1 MDDFETFRTSREKM
15 DPSSRKL
22 SEQQWQQAY
31 SAYCSS
37 RERVGVAGKST
48 SSGSG
53 SGKKRRQ
60 SKKTSSEHASSRSGS
75 RLTTA
80 DLRQRV
86 REQSA
91 YAELRMLVNF
101 LAWGAI
107 VVFIL
112 IAVVSM
118 SFYTS
123 VSAALVALLWGV
135 AQVIGVS
142 AARLLVQVLID
153 LPDIALYRSLQE

>member
-22 SEQQWQQAY
+22 SERQWQQAY

-37 RERVGVAGKST
+37 RERVGAGAKSK
-48 SSGSG
+48 SSNQA
-53 SGKKRRQ
+53 KKHRH
-60 SKKTSSEHASSRSGS
+60 SKKTSVEHASSSAG
-75 RLTTA
+75 LTPA
-80 DLRQRV
+80 NLRQRV

-91 YAELRMLVNF
+91 YAELRMLVDF

-123 VSAALVALLWGV
+123 MPAALVALLWGV
-135 AQVIGVS
+135 VQVIGVFV
-142 AARLLVQVLID
+142 ARSLVQVLID